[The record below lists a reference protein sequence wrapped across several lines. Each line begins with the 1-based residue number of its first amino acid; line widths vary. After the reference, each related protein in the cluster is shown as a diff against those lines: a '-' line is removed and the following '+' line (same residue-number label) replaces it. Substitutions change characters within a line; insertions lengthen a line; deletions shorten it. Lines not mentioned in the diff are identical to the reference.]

1 MIKKLI
7 IVVCAI
13 FAYFALEAVFGV
25 EAVRRAEHIWIYLI
39 FVLSLLQTGEKRQ

>member
-39 FVLSLLQTGEKRQ
+39 LVLLLFSDEKKK